1 MNIATAVKT
10 SPMTIDRADLAAP
23 ILFAPSRT
31 EIGIRAGTVIKI
43 DGRTHAFDADTPVGL
58 GDLAPGR
65 DYGVGIDG
73 EGKPF
78 AEAVS
83 SNPLGDRWFAGFHFA
98 PGGCAQARAGGDTI
112 PSINPFS
119 LWDAD
124 FRFAG
129 PDPRGMTMI
138 EVAGGRKAWV
148 DIYLPGVDHHEHGT
162 SRCGAT
168 IADGRDL
175 PMRPDGKTRFKRF
188 DYAAAVELLAYHG
201 KRLLTVEEFFAAG
214 FGVQER
220 CSRDG
225 DPVVTGVLKDGA
237 ERFISQRGVFDITG
251 TVWQWATDGDPDEP
265 RPSVVGGSWISG
277 GYAGSRCAYLGY
289 WPGNSSEY
297 LSARGGGDH
306 LNPVS

>member
-1 MNIATAVKT
+1 MNIATAVKP
-10 SPMTIDRADLAAP
+10 SPVTIDRADLAAP

-31 EIGIRAGTVIKI
+31 EIGIRAGTVIQI
-43 DGRTHAFDADTPVGL
+43 EGRTHAFGADTPVAFDEL
-58 GDLAPGR
+58 TPGR
-65 DYGVGIDG
+65 DYGVTVDG

-78 AEAVS
+78 AAAVP

-112 PSINPFS
+112 PAINPFS
-119 LWDAD
+119 LWDVD

-129 PDPRGMTMI
+129 PDPRGMTMV
-138 EVAGGRKAWV
+138 EVAGGRRAWV

-188 DYAAAVELLAYHG
+188 DYAAAVDLLAYHG
-201 KRLLTVEEFFAAG
+201 KRLLTIEEFFAAAI
-214 FGVQER
+214 GVQER

-237 ERFISQRGVFDITG
+237 ERFISQRGVFDVTG
-251 TVWQWATDGDPDEP
+251 SVWQWATDGDPDEP
-265 RPSVVGGSWISG
+265 RPSILGGTWLYG
-277 GYAGSRCAYLGY
+277 VNAGSRFAALGG
-289 WPGNSSEY
+289 WPGDSDES

-306 LNPVS
+306 LNPA